1 MSALDGDMVVDR
13 GSRLDWYDGPTLLQI
28 LETVEVPQVQGDAP
42 LRFPVQYVARPTMT
56 LPRGYMGR
64 IESGSI
70 AVGDRVMAL
79 PSGLTTRVRELRKWN
94 GACASAGLHAAITV
108 VLDDELDISRGD
120 MLVGESAAPSVSR
133 SVDATLCW
141 LGDTPLD
148 TRRTLLIRH
157 TTREVR
163 ARIERIEHRWNVS
176 TQVREPAPGTLA
188 RNDIG
193 RVSLATAQPLFADR
207 YGDNRATGSLILIDE
222 TTNNTVAA
230 GMVG

>member
-1 MSALDGDMVVDR
+1 
-13 GSRLDWYDGPTLLQI
+13 
-28 LETVEVPQVQGDAP
+28 
-42 LRFPVQYVARPTMT
+42 
-56 LPRGYMGR
+56 
-64 IESGSI
+64 
-70 AVGDRVMAL
+70 
-79 PSGLTTRVRELRKWN
+79 
-94 GACASAGLHAAITV
+94 
-108 VLDDELDISRGD
+108 GD
-120 MLVGESAAPSVSR
+120 MLVGEGAAPNVSR

-141 LGDTPLD
+141 LGDAPLD
-148 TRRTLLIRH
+148 RQRTLLIRH

-207 YGDNRATGSLILIDE
+207 YGDNRATGSFIVIDE
-222 TTNNTVAA
+222 STNNTVAA